1 MAATASTTTKSASTT
16 KRHAALS
23 GEGENLASPIKYTAN
38 ERGGVHV
45 QKRRL
50 AARSKIGAD
59 WDGTAAN
66 DNIAWPLATALIRE
80 GNMELLKAA
89 MYYRKVHDTAKSEA
103 KLGGTSVRIDDG
115 MAIDQRQWVK
125 PNGQVAYKGV
135 RVVANGDPEISAKR
149 KTPTD
154 SEDQIIAP
162 NADSGWS
169 SVPKPWKGDDPVN
182 NMLDSQRRLSELR
195 RILGVLVE
203 PCEMAVVDGE
213 TYQSIGNAAG
223 VADRSGSIAAGRA
236 IVHMA
241 LVSLRSALG
250 KVSRSDIA
258 A

>member
-1 MAATASTTTKSASTT
+1 MAITATAQSATAPTT

-23 GEGENLASPIKYTAN
+23 GEGENLASPIKYTAK

-50 AARSKIGAD
+50 AARSKIGSD

-115 MAIDQRQWVK
+115 MAIDRHSVLKADGKIAYRRVRQSTAADADI
-125 PNGQVAYKGV
+125 PSRRRFDASTADDANEGQS
-135 RVVANGDPEISAKR
+135 N
-149 KTPTD
+149 
-154 SEDQIIAP
+154 
-162 NADSGWS
+162 WS
-169 SVPKPWKGDDPVN
+169 SVPKPWNGDEPVN
-182 NMLDSQRRLSELR
+182 NMIDAQGRLSELR
-195 RILGVLVE
+195 SRLGILVE
-203 PCEMAVVDGE
+203 PMEMSVVDGA
-213 TYQSIGNAAG
+213 TYREVGNAAG
-223 VADRSGSIAAGRA
+223 IANKAGSEGAGRA
-236 IVHMA
+236 LVHTA
-241 LVSLRSALG
+241 LVSLRDMIG
-250 KVSRSDIA
+250 KVKRSDLA